1 MAQVY
6 NSQLVKALSTIT
18 LKNDA
23 FDLYHKIQESPEK
36 APSILGGPA
45 LPALG
50 HAIAGSTGAAISNVC
65 TYPLAL
71 IITRLQ
77 IQRQLRKNANSPHSE
92 EYKSIRDASQK
103 IYTREGGLNGFYNG
117 VVSDTSKT
125 IADSFLFFLVYNFL
139 RQTRVRSS
147 KSSSK
152 HFPVIDELSVGF
164 LAGAFSKFLTTPI
177 ANIVTRKQTSSML
190 SGRDPA
196 KDTDQGSLRSIA
208 SQIRA
213 EKGVQGFWSGY
224 SASLVLTLNPSLTFF
239 FFEAFKRTLLPRSQR
254 QSPSPQA
261 TFLLAAISKA
271 MASTITY
278 PFSLAKSRLQSSSGL
293 DNHEASSTVKLEG
306 TCTPNKAPSNVFTV
320 ILRIAETEG
329 LSALY
334 EGLGGEVMKGFF
346 SHGITMIVKEAV
358 HKLVIQLY
366 YNILKML
373 KKYPSPQELAGSV
386 KGQAAQVAENAGDL
400 AGSVKEQ
407 SGGMA
412 EAIRESAG
420 STREQA
426 GRMAENVGERVKR
439 VAISAKTQAG
449 PVADNFGNRTHET
462 VTSAKIQAGQ
472 LTDGL
477 GDWTQEAAANMVEDL
492 GERKQQAVDMAKDG
506 IQAVKERSQRLATE
520 ANDRLKKTND
530 T

>member
-1 MAQVY
+1 MLTVPQ
-6 NSQLVKALSTIT
+6 
-18 LKNDA
+18 DA

-36 APSILGGPA
+36 SPSILNGPA

-77 IQRQLRKNANSPHSE
+77 IQRQLRKNVISPHSE
-92 EYKSIRDASQK
+92 EYKSIRDAAQK
-103 IYTREGGLNGFYNG
+103 IYTREGGVNGFYVG

-125 IADSFLFFLVYNFL
+125 IADSFLFFLGYNFL
-139 RQTRVRSS
+139 RQARMRSS

-152 HFPVIDELSVGF
+152 HLPVIDELSVGF

-190 SGRDPA
+190 SGRDPG
-196 KDTDQGSLRSIA
+196 KDRDQGSLRSIA

-239 FFEAFKRTLLPRSQR
+239 FFEAMKHTLLPRSQR
-254 QSPSPQA
+254 QSPSAQII
-261 TFLLAAISKA
+261 FLLAAISKA

-293 DNHEASSTVKLEG
+293 DQRETTSTAKQEG
-306 TCTPNKAPSNVFTV
+306 TSIPKKAPENVFTV
-320 ILRIAETEG
+320 ILRIAQTEG

-366 YNILKML
+366 YHILKML
-373 KKYPSPQELAGSV
+373 KKYPSPQRLAGSV
-386 KGQAAQVAENAGDL
+386 TEQVVQAAEDVRDL
-400 AGSVKEQ
+400 AGPAKEQ
-407 SGGMA
+407 SGHMMA
-412 EAIRESAG
+412 SISA
-420 STREQA
+420 SAETAKEQA
-426 GRMAENVGERVKR
+426 GRTAEVLGQQVKQAA
-439 VAISAKTQAG
+439 VDAKT
-449 PVADNFGNRTHET
+449 R
-462 VTSAKIQAGQ
+462 AGQ
-472 LTDGL
+472 TTDRV
-477 GDWTQEAAANMVEDL
+477 GDWAQEAAANVAGDL
-492 GERKQQAVDMAKDG
+492 GERKQKAVNMAEG
-506 IQAVKERSQRLATE
+506 GVSVVKEQIGNLARE
-520 ANDRLKKTND
+520 ANPGPTKDD
-530 T
+530 DS